1 MALKYYFEF
10 TDVKEVLHR
19 CEISDENFT
28 GDATLVYGNLA
39 TNKANTKDT
48 LEVIRGGGLTINLE
62 ANLDL
67 TFEDFYSENERTFLV
82 KYYRGGVLEF
92 IGWLSPEGL
101 FQSYVEDKWIISLDC
116 TDGLGFLKNLS
127 YVDSNGFTYRG
138 KQSVLEVIVNCLKR
152 TNIEQNIYTY
162 TDVRYIGQSAT
173 SNTFA
178 DTFINVNRFK
188 KDDRGDTIMNCDEV
202 LRSIFDIFG
211 CCITQYKG
219 EWIIYKPNSLKD
231 ATTSLPYFC
240 YDYNG
245 NALTPATKQ
254 LNLSFTLGSQINNF
268 YPHHINGN
276 QQISIDS
283 GIGAYRINYKY
294 GLVKSFT
301 ENDDL
306 FSVGGVIQ
314 DYTIL
319 NNSYITINPNNLGFK
334 IDTVSTVADV
344 VELNTVINLIE
355 GDGFKFKVEVRNDV
369 VGSFARFTIKL
380 VGTTTTYYLKNK
392 TLINGGPS
400 TNNSE
405 FLAEWVTS
413 YNEIRLSSNNDGV
426 DFSPIGLFNI
436 FSEPLPEDGQIEF
449 KILTSGNN
457 TFTPT
462 GAMEILCVV
471 FSPLTTESE
480 LKGENHTFQFNTSDI
495 STKIEDTKEVFN
507 GDNPSDIYIG
517 TIYESDETTPTEK
530 WRRLI
535 NVREI
540 PLLRYAGEERMAM
553 YSKPLRVF
561 TGDVFGYVDY
571 LSVITIDGFPNVR
584 FMAIEHKYDALAN
597 ITSLKLKEILN
608 DAGGTNYTDVD
619 YTLTY
624 DYGNVVEPT
633 IK

>member
-19 CEISDENFT
+19 CEISDENYT

-82 KYYRGGVLEF
+82 KYFRGGVLDF

-127 YVDSNGFTYRG
+127 YVENNGLAYNG

-162 TDVRYIGQSAT
+162 TDVRYDSQPALT
-173 SNTFA
+173 DTFA
-178 DTFINVNRFK
+178 ETFINVDRFI
-188 KDDRGDTIMNCDEV
+188 KDDNTTIMNCDEV
-202 LRSIFDIFG
+202 LRSIFDLFA
-211 CCITQYKG
+211 CCITQYRG
-219 EWIIYKPNSLKD
+219 EWVIYKPNILKD
-231 ATTSLPYFC
+231 TTSLTYYA

-245 NALTPATKQ
+245 DALTPATKQ
-254 LNLSFTLGSQINNF
+254 IDLAFTLGSQINNF

-283 GIGAYRINYKY
+283 GIGAFRINYKY
-294 GLVKSFT
+294 GLVKSLLDNPT
-301 ENDDL
+301 LKNV
-306 FSVGGVIQ
+306 SGVI
-314 DYTIL
+314 DGWTISDPL
-319 NNSYITINPNNLGFK
+319 SNIILPPSEATGVYFNYGTTIPETGTLES
-334 IDTVSTVADV
+334 DSVVVSTSDVLSLTIFIEMILSFTGVFNYIVKVAD
-344 VELNTVINLIE
+344 EPLP
-355 GDGFKFKVEVRNDV
+355 
-369 VGSFARFTIKL
+369 S
-380 VGTTTTYYLKNK
+380 GTATTYYLQDDYTWTTTFNK
-392 TLINGGPS
+392 MGVEFGQSDLKIETKIESIPVNGYLYVVINIPTDFPDTPTVGQIK
-400 TNNSE
+400 
-405 FLAEWVTS
+405 V
-413 YNEIRLSSNNDGV
+413 NEI
-426 DFSPIGLFNI
+426 
-436 FSEPLPEDGQIEF
+436 
-449 KILTSGNN
+449 ILTGLDTGN
-457 TFTPT
+457 
-462 GAMEILCVV
+462 ILGI
-471 FSPLTTESE
+471 
-480 LKGENHTFQFNTSDI
+480 KGENHTFQFNTSDI
-495 STKIEDTKEVFN
+495 STKIEDTKELFN
-507 GDNPSDIYIG
+507 GDLPTDLYFG
-517 TIYESDETTPTEK
+517 TIYQNDEETPTEN
-530 WRRLI
+530 WNRG
-535 NVREI
+535 NVRDI

-571 LSVITIDGFPNVR
+571 LSVITIDGFPNIR
-584 FMAIEHKYDALAN
+584 FMAIEHKYDALTN

-608 DAGGTNYTDVD
+608 DAGGVNYTDVD
-619 YTLTY
+619 YELTY

>member
-19 CEISDENFT
+19 CEISDENYT

-82 KYYRGGVLEF
+82 KYFRGGVLEF

-127 YVDSNGFTYRG
+127 YVENNGLPYNG

-152 TNIEQNIYTY
+152 TNIEQNINTY
-162 TDVRYIGQSAT
+162 TDVRYIGQNAT

-178 DTFINVNRFK
+178 ETYINVDRFI
-188 KDDRGDTIMNCDEV
+188 KDDNETIMNCDEV
-202 LRSIFDIFG
+202 LRSIFDLFA

-219 EWIIYKPNSLKD
+219 EWVIYKPNILKN
-231 ATTSLPYFC
+231 TTSLTYYA

-245 NALTPATKQ
+245 NALTPSDKSIDIAF
-254 LNLSFTLGSQINNF
+254 NLGSQINNY

-283 GIGAYRINYKY
+283 GIGAFRINYKY
-294 GLVKSFT
+294 GFIKGLLDNSNLDNDGTVVYDFNIINSSQITLFT
-301 ENDDL
+301 DTG
-306 FSVGGVIQ
+306 FSIDSSPVTPIEVITTNQ
-314 DYTIL
+314 
-319 NNSYITINPNNLGFK
+319 SIT
-334 IDTVSTVADV
+334 V
-344 VELNTVINLIE
+344 VEGTKMSINLSIQTDSVRVTKARLE
-355 GDGFKFKVEVRNDV
+355 LSLSDGV
-369 VGSFARFTIKL
+369 
-380 VGTTTTYYLKNK
+380 TTYYYNSNTEQWQTTQAYATYRAAINNIDITDETPPTPIEGNFVLKIFTNDVFVPP
-392 TLINGGPS
+392 GDPS
-400 TNNSE
+400 AN
-405 FLAEWVTS
+405 
-413 YNEIRLSSNNDGV
+413 NEIVNYYYLN
-426 DFSPIGLFNI
+426 L
-436 FSEPLPEDGQIEF
+436 E
-449 KILTSGNN
+449 
-457 TFTPT
+457 
-462 GAMEILCVV
+462 EI
-471 FSPLTTESE
+471 STITE

-495 STKIEDTKEVFN
+495 STKIEDTKKVFN

-517 TIYESDETTPTEK
+517 TIYESDESTPTEK
-530 WRRLI
+530 WNRGDIRK
-535 NVREI
+535 I

-584 FMAIEHKYDALAN
+584 FMAIEHKYDALTN

-608 DAGGTNYTDVD
+608 DAGGVDYTDID

>member
-82 KYYRGGVLEF
+82 KYFRGGILEF

-127 YVDSNGFTYRG
+127 YVENNGSPYNG

-152 TNIEQNIYTY
+152 TNIEQNINTY

-178 DTFINVNRFK
+178 DTFINVDRFI
-188 KDDRGDTIMNCDEV
+188 KDDNETIMNCDEV
-202 LRSIFDIFG
+202 LRSIFDLFA
-211 CCITQYKG
+211 CCITQYRG
-219 EWIIYKPNSLKD
+219 DWVIYKPNILKD
-231 ATTSLPYFC
+231 TTSLTYYS

-245 NALTPATKQ
+245 DALTPATKTIDIA
-254 LNLSFTLGSQINNF
+254 FTLGSQINNY

-283 GIGAYRINYKY
+283 GIGAFRINYKY
-294 GLVKSFT
+294 GLVKSLLDNPT
-301 ENDDL
+301 LKNV
-306 FSVGGVIQ
+306 SGVI
-314 DYTIL
+314 DGWTIL
-319 NNSYITINPNNLGFK
+319 DPLSNIILPPSEATGVYFNYGTTIVETGTLTSDSV
-334 IDTVSTVADV
+334 IVSTSDVLSLTIFVEMVLSFTGVFNYTVKVAD
-344 VELNTVINLIE
+344 EPLP
-355 GDGFKFKVEVRNDV
+355 
-369 VGSFARFTIKL
+369 S
-380 VGTTTTYYLKNK
+380 GTATTYYLQDDYTWTTTSNK
-392 TLINGGPS
+392 MGVEFGQNDLKIETKIENIPINGYLYVIINIPTDFPDTPTVGQIK
-400 TNNSE
+400 
-405 FLAEWVTS
+405 V
-413 YNEIRLSSNNDGV
+413 NEI
-426 DFSPIGLFNI
+426 
-436 FSEPLPEDGQIEF
+436 
-449 KILTSGNN
+449 ILTGLDTGN
-457 TFTPT
+457 
-462 GAMEILCVV
+462 ILGI
-471 FSPLTTESE
+471 
-480 LKGENHTFQFNTSDI
+480 KGENHTFQFNTSDI
-495 STKIEDTKEVFN
+495 STKIEDTKELFN
-507 GDNPSDIYIG
+507 GDLPTDLYFG
-517 TIYESDETTPTEK
+517 TIYQNDEETPTEN
-530 WRRLI
+530 WNRG
-535 NVREI
+535 NVRDI

-608 DAGGTNYTDVD
+608 DAGGVD
-619 YTLTY
+619 YTDITYLPTY

>member
-19 CEISDENFT
+19 CEISDENYT

-82 KYYRGGVLEF
+82 KYFRDGDLEF

-127 YVDSNGFTYRG
+127 YVENNGLPYSG
-138 KQSVLEVIVNCLKR
+138 KQSVLEIIVNCLKR
-152 TNIEQNIYTY
+152 TNIEQNINTY
-162 TDVRYIGQSAT
+162 TDLRYIGQNAT

-178 DTFINVNRFK
+178 ETYINVDRFI
-188 KDDRGDTIMNCDEV
+188 KDDNETIMNCDEV
-202 LRSIFDIFG
+202 LRSIFDLFA

-219 EWIIYKPNSLKD
+219 EWFIYKPNKLKD
-231 ATTSLPYFC
+231 AYSTLPYYG

-254 LNLSFTLGSQINNF
+254 INFAFDLGSQINNY

-294 GLVKSFT
+294 GLVKSFFSNT
-301 ENDDL
+301 LLEN
-306 FSVGGVIQ
+306 VGGVI
-314 DYTIL
+314 DEWNINDV
-319 NNSYITINPNNLGFK
+319 NNIEFPNDNLGF
-334 IDTVSTVADV
+334 ILDLIPFASPTPSTTLVVTSDSFNFAQDNILRFNISYNFYGQGSSAKTIADIYCK
-344 VELNTVINLIE
+344 VILTN
-355 GDGFKFKVEVRNDV
+355 GVN
-369 VGSFARFTIKL
+369 
-380 VGTTTTYYLKNK
+380 TYYLDNDKTWNNSDTFITREISSQLSNFLIQSNK
-392 TLINGGPS
+392 MPINGS
-400 TNNSE
+400 VS
-405 FLAEWVTS
+405 V
-413 YNEIRLSSNNDGV
+413 EIYRPIKLNTQGTVSKVFIKSCG
-426 DFSPIGLFNI
+426 FSPI
-436 FSEPLPEDGQIEF
+436 
-449 KILTSGNN
+449 N
-457 TFTPT
+457 TDLDD
-462 GAMEILCVV
+462 I
-471 FSPLTTESE
+471 
-480 LKGENHTFQFNTSDI
+480 KGENHTFQFNTSDI

-507 GDNPSDIYIG
+507 GDNPSDVYIG
-517 TIYESDETTPTEK
+517 TIYESDETTPTEN
-530 WRRLI
+530 WRRTI
-535 NVREI
+535 NTREI

-608 DAGGTNYTDVD
+608 DAGGVDYTDID

>member
-67 TFEDFYSENERTFLV
+67 TFEDFYSDNERTFLV
-82 KYYRGGVLEF
+82 KYFRSGVLEF

-127 YVDSNGFTYRG
+127 YVENNGTPYNG

-162 TDVRYIGQSAT
+162 IDVRYDNQPALT
-173 SNTFA
+173 DTFA
-178 DTFINVNRFK
+178 ETFINVDRFI
-188 KDDRGDTIMNCDEV
+188 KDDNETIMNCDEV
-202 LRSIFDIFG
+202 LRSIFDLFA
-211 CCITQYKG
+211 CCITQYRG
-219 EWIIYKPNSLKD
+219 EWVIYKPNILKD
-231 ATTSLPYFC
+231 TTSLTYYS

-245 NALTPATKQ
+245 DALTPATKTIDIA
-254 LNLSFTLGSQINNF
+254 FTLGSQINNY

-283 GIGAYRINYKY
+283 GIGAFRINYKY
-294 GLVKSFT
+294 GLVKSLLDNPT
-301 ENDDL
+301 LKNV
-306 FSVGGVIQ
+306 SGVI
-314 DYTIL
+314 DGWTIL
-319 NNSYITINPNNLGFK
+319 DPLSNIILPPSEATGVYFNYGTTIVETGTLTSDSV
-334 IDTVSTVADV
+334 IVSTSDV
-344 VELNTVINLIE
+344 LSLTIFVEMILSFTGVFNYTV
-355 GDGFKFKVEVRNDV
+355 KVSDEPLP
-369 VGSFARFTIKL
+369 S
-380 VGTTTTYYLKNK
+380 GTATTYYLQDDYTWTTTSNK
-392 TLINGGPS
+392 MGVEFGQNDLKIETKIENIPINGYLYVIINIPTDFPDTPTVGQIK
-400 TNNSE
+400 
-405 FLAEWVTS
+405 V
-413 YNEIRLSSNNDGV
+413 NEI
-426 DFSPIGLFNI
+426 
-436 FSEPLPEDGQIEF
+436 
-449 KILTSGNN
+449 ILTGLDTGN
-457 TFTPT
+457 
-462 GAMEILCVV
+462 ILGI
-471 FSPLTTESE
+471 
-480 LKGENHTFQFNTSDI
+480 KGENHTFQFNTSDI
-495 STKIEDTKEVFN
+495 STKIEDTKELFN
-507 GDNPSDIYIG
+507 GDLPTDLYFG
-517 TIYESDETTPTEK
+517 TIYQNDEETPTEN
-530 WRRLI
+530 WNRG
-535 NVREI
+535 NVRDI

-571 LSVITIDGFPNVR
+571 LSVITIDGFPNIR

-608 DAGGTNYTDVD
+608 DAGGVD
-619 YTLTY
+619 YTNITYLPTY

>member
-62 ANLDL
+62 ANLEL

-82 KYYRGGVLEF
+82 KYFRGGVLEF

-127 YVDSNGFTYRG
+127 YVENNGLPYNG

-152 TNIEQNIYTY
+152 TNIEQNINTY
-162 TDVRYIGQSAT
+162 TDVRYDNQSIST
-173 SNTFA
+173 DTFA
-178 DTFINVNRFK
+178 ETYINVDRFI
-188 KDDRGDTIMNCDEV
+188 KDDNETIMNCDEV
-202 LRSIFDIFG
+202 LRSIFDIFA

-219 EWIIYKPNSLKD
+219 EWIIYKPNILKD
-231 ATTSLPYFC
+231 TTSLTYYS

-245 NALTPATKQ
+245 VALTPATKTIDIA
-254 LNLSFTLGSQINNF
+254 FDLGSQINNF

-294 GLVKSFT
+294 GFIKGLLDNSNLDNDGTVVYDFNIINSSQITLFT
-301 ENDDL
+301 NTG
-306 FSVGGVIQ
+306 FSIDSSPVTPIEVITTNQ
-314 DYTIL
+314 TI
-319 NNSYITINPNNLGFK
+319 T
-334 IDTVSTVADV
+334 V
-344 VELNTVINLIE
+344 VEGTKMSINLSIQTDSVRVTKARLELSLSDGVTTYYYNSNTEQWQTSQAYATYRAAINSIDITDETPPTPIE
-355 GDGFKFKVEVRNDV
+355 GDLVLKIFTNDV
-369 VGSFARFTIKL
+369 FVPPGDPAANNEI
-380 VGTTTTYYLKNK
+380 VNYYYLN
-392 TLINGGPS
+392 LEEIS
-400 TNNSE
+400 TI
-405 FLAEWVTS
+405 T
-413 YNEIRLSSNNDGV
+413 
-426 DFSPIGLFNI
+426 
-436 FSEPLPEDGQIEF
+436 
-449 KILTSGNN
+449 
-457 TFTPT
+457 
-462 GAMEILCVV
+462 
-471 FSPLTTESE
+471 E

-495 STKIEDTKEVFN
+495 STKIEDTKKVFN
-507 GDNPSDIYIG
+507 GDNASDIYIG
-517 TIYESDETTPTEK
+517 TIYESDETTPTEEWNRGDIRK
-530 WRRLI
+530 
-535 NVREI
+535 I

-608 DAGGTNYTDVD
+608 DAGGANYTDVD
-619 YTLTY
+619 YELTY